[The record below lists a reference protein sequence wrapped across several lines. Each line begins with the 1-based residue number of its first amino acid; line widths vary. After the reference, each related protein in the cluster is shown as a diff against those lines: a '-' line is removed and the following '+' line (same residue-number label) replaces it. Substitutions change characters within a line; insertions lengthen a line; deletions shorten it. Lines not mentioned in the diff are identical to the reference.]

1 MDVGH
6 TSRRWWGRATHMRAD
21 GPDVGLKAKVQ
32 HAVGLVQDQV
42 CHFLRTASTQGMSVY
57 VPLGAGWV
65 TFPG

>member
-1 MDVGH
+1 
-6 TSRRWWGRATHMRAD
+6 MRAD